1 MFLLSLLSNYVA
13 RLWQKT
19 IFYDHPDILWRVFRV
34 QNIQDTIYNSYSL
47 IRYKRNIFGL
57 LDQCGYFLFTFY
69 EKSVTYVKVLRVG
82 QHFTCIVC
90 NCFIRYLIWNILEE
104 QTVNLACFLLCFI
117 VNTGHYHLL
126 LWWHQ
131 LVFMVRSSVFSCHQS
146 WNTSPSP
153 VFIAPFFSYPQKIRL
168 SRVVQAGKV
177 CSKVPLW
184 WSGMQKRQLDPFILQ
199 KYEVVIVLLQLSTV

>member
-57 LDQCGYFLFTFY
+57 LDQCAYFLFTFY
-69 EKSVTYVKVLRVG
+69 EKSVTYVKVLRVS
-82 QHFTCIVC
+82 QDFKVLPD
-90 NCFIRYLIWNILEE
+90 FASLDPFLERFGRTDCE
-104 QTVNLACFLLCFI
+104 YLACFLLCFI
-117 VNTGHYHLL
+117 VITGHYHLL

-199 KYEVVIVLLQLSTV
+199 KYEVVIVLLQLST